1 MKEEG
6 EVGGEQHFQVTPNLS
21 YAVFIYNTPPRLHHQ
36 PCTQAHT
43 LHPPSALIS

>member
-21 YAVFIYNTPPRLHHQ
+21 YAVFIYNTPPPGSTTNPAHRPIHFIPPQ
-36 PCTQAHT
+36 P
-43 LHPPSALIS
+43 